1 MSLELCC
8 IPTKQLFY
16 DSVSGYKVLSCKPK
30 GYYKDLQ
37 LNKYNNFTL
46 SGNNLE
52 NLEIGEEANLSI
64 ELDTKSK
71 YPCSYVLIGYVGME
85 VKADKIVVNPQ
96 YELEILSRYMEKRQ
110 AVNVN
115 KAYPNFVEMVLNNQE
130 DVIDYHKIKNV
141 ANKRLTSYVEKL
153 KKDCKNILFFPS
165 SIELGISDNDMIFR
179 LSANFGSPEV
189 MLETY
194 KTNPY
199 YIYIDLLGMSFTK
212 ADELVMAKLPEF
224 IDSKTRCE
232 YACVEI
238 LNVNETRGDTRL
250 NANVL
255 ASQLKVLAPE
265 TRQHIIETVTNNIK
279 IHYDNTTK
287 NVSLERTY
295 KAEENIA
302 NHILERLS
310 NDSGYRMNWQK
321 YQNID
326 NTNYTDEQMEILKIV
341 GSGSKIGILT
351 GSAGCVDCDTEFFT
365 GYGWKRIADY
375 QEGDMVLQY
384 NQDGTAELV
393 KPERYIKLPCDT
405 MWHFET
411 KYGVNQTICD
421 EHRIVYWSRKGI
433 QHECKINEIISKQSD
448 KKSGWR
454 GCFKTIFNYS
464 AKGINLTE
472 AEIKVMC
479 AVICDG
485 SFIKGRDSKL
495 CRFHIKKERKQK
507 KLREIFTE
515 ANIKWRE
522 KKSTAHGYIDFYIYA
537 PIKTKKFTSEWYNC
551 TNQQLKVICDN
562 IMFWDGNEN
571 KTKNNRIRK
580 RFTTTIK
587 DTADFIQFAF
597 TTCGYRAS
605 ITIRDRSGES
615 YCTSG
620 KEYIRKSIEY
630 SVNVTD
636 KIFVGLCS
644 DIRKNH
650 IKTPIEQVLT
660 TDGYKYCFTV
670 PSGMLVLRRK
680 NCIFITG
687 NCGKTTSVKALLK
700 MLEDNGKGYT
710 LLAPTGI
717 ASKRLS
723 ESTGKHASTIHMFLA
738 CGGKAEEYI
747 IIDEF
752 SIVGVH
758 LLSQLLEHIGTMPN
772 LIFVCD
778 NAQLASIS
786 CGNIIQDLL
795 DANIIPRANLTKV
808 FRYGSSGLSTMAT
821 DARAGEMKH
830 LYDKYDDFNFL
841 PIDNALE
848 QVIDVY
854 SEMLSKGYKKDEIL
868 ILSPYNTG
876 NKGTYIINNAIQ
888 EKFNSNEFTP
898 ISYKRQKMGEIKFKV
913 GDRVLNT
920 VNNYNMTC
928 LDYNENGEEIFSSF
942 SCMNGDCGT
951 VREYRIIDNK
961 PSLIIEF
968 DNGLG
973 VVQGKDIGSL
983 MLGYAMAVHRVQ
995 GTESKAVIIII
1006 DKEHK
1011 RLLSNNLLYVALSR
1025 ARETMTL
1032 IGDENVINEALK
1044 VRENMERDT
1053 NLGDMLMEGS
1063 NV

>member
-115 KAYPNFVEMVLNNQE
+115 KAYPNFVELVLNNQE
-130 DVIDYHKIKNV
+130 DEIDYHKIKNV
-141 ANKRLTSYVEKL
+141 ANKRLASYVEKL

-165 SIELGISDNDMIFR
+165 AIELGISDNDMIFR
-179 LSANFGSPEV
+179 LSANFGSPDE
-189 MLETY
+189 MLKSY

-212 ADELVMAKLPEF
+212 ADELVMTRLPEF

-232 YACVEI
+232 YACLEI
-238 LNVNETRGDTRL
+238 LSVNESSGDTRL

-265 TRQHIIETVTNNIK
+265 TRQHIIETVTNNSK

-384 NQDGTAELV
+384 NQDGSAELV
-393 KPERYIKLPCDT
+393 KPERYIKVPCDT

-411 KYGVNQTICD
+411 NKSINQTVC
-421 EHRIVYWSRKGI
+421 EQHRILYTWNNNKSSILETNILDLIEKSKNNVNWGGKFIVNFKRNGKGI
-433 QHECKINEIISKQSD
+433 PLTNSQIRVMICVMAEGHFDKTSSSNWVIIRLKKIRK
-448 KKSGWR
+448 R
-454 GCFKTIFNYS
+454 
-464 AKGINLTE
+464 
-472 AEIKVMC
+472 
-479 AVICDG
+479 
-485 SFIKGRDSKL
+485 
-495 CRFHIKKERKQK
+495 ERLVQLLK
-507 KLREIFTE
+507 E
-515 ANIKWRE
+515 ANIPYNYRYSETDDVHIYK
-522 KKSTAHGYIDFYIYA
+522 FYA
-537 PIKTKKFTSEWYNC
+537 PERRKVYGDYWWDVNSEQAKIIEEEVTK
-551 TNQQLKVICDN
+551 
-562 IMFWDGNEN
+562 WDGGIVKSRVN
-571 KTKNNRIRK
+571 KKEKPIFR
-580 RFTTTIK
+580 TTEK
-587 DTADFIQFAF
+587 QSADFIQYVF
-597 TTCGYRAS
+597 CINGWQS
-605 ITIRDRSGES
+605 TIKNNGSGS
-615 YCTSG
+615 KKIVYAVSTSHTKYG
-620 KEYIRKSIEY
+620 S
-630 SVNVTD
+630 
-636 KIFVGLCS
+636 LCF
-644 DIRKNH
+644 DNRPEKN
-650 IKTPIEQVLT
+650 KTVFEQVVT
-660 TDGYKYCFTV
+660 IDGYKYCFTV

-717 ASKRLS
+717 AAKRLR
-723 ESTGKHASTIHMFLA
+723 ESTGKHTSTIHMFLA

-795 DANIIPRANLTKV
+795 DSNIIPRANLTKV
-808 FRYGSSGLSTMAT
+808 FRYNSSGLATMAT
-821 DARAGEMKH
+821 DARTGEMKH
-830 LYDKYDDFNFL
+830 LYDKYDDFKFL

-848 QVIDVY
+848 QVIDAY

-876 NKGTYIINNAIQ
+876 NKGTYIINNFIQ

-928 LDYNENGEEIFSSF
+928 LDYNENGEEIFNSF

-951 VREYRIIDNK
+951 IREYRVVDNK
-961 PSLIIEF
+961 PSLIVEF

-973 VVQGKDIGSL
+973 VVQGKDISNL
-983 MLGYAMAVHRVQ
+983 LLGYSISCHKIQ
-995 GTESKAVIIII
+995 GDESKAVIVII

>member
-16 DSVSGYKVLSCKPK
+16 DSISGYKVLSCKPK

-52 NLEIGEEANLSI
+52 NLEIGEDTNLSI

-115 KAYPNFVEMVLNNQE
+115 KAYPNFVELVLNNQE
-130 DVIDYHKIKNV
+130 DEIDYHKIKNV

-165 SIELGISDNDMIFR
+165 AIELGISDNDMIFR
-179 LSANFGSPEV
+179 LSANFGSPDE
-189 MLETY
+189 MLKSY

-212 ADELVMAKLPEF
+212 ADELVMTRLPEF

-232 YACVEI
+232 YACLEI
-238 LNVNETRGDTRL
+238 LSVNESSGDTRL

-265 TRQHIIETVTNNIK
+265 TRQHIIETVTNNSK

-351 GSAGCVDCDTEFFT
+351 GSAGC
-365 GYGWKRIADY
+365 
-375 QEGDMVLQY
+375 
-384 NQDGTAELV
+384 
-393 KPERYIKLPCDT
+393 
-405 MWHFET
+405 
-411 KYGVNQTICD
+411 
-421 EHRIVYWSRKGI
+421 
-433 QHECKINEIISKQSD
+433 
-448 KKSGWR
+448 
-454 GCFKTIFNYS
+454 
-464 AKGINLTE
+464 
-472 AEIKVMC
+472 
-479 AVICDG
+479 
-485 SFIKGRDSKL
+485 
-495 CRFHIKKERKQK
+495 
-507 KLREIFTE
+507 
-515 ANIKWRE
+515 
-522 KKSTAHGYIDFYIYA
+522 
-537 PIKTKKFTSEWYNC
+537 
-551 TNQQLKVICDN
+551 
-562 IMFWDGNEN
+562 
-571 KTKNNRIRK
+571 
-580 RFTTTIK
+580 
-587 DTADFIQFAF
+587 
-597 TTCGYRAS
+597 
-605 ITIRDRSGES
+605 
-615 YCTSG
+615 
-620 KEYIRKSIEY
+620 
-630 SVNVTD
+630 
-636 KIFVGLCS
+636 
-644 DIRKNH
+644 
-650 IKTPIEQVLT
+650 
-660 TDGYKYCFTV
+660 
-670 PSGMLVLRRK
+670 
-680 NCIFITG
+680 
-687 NCGKTTSVKALLK
+687 GKTTSVKALLK

-723 ESTGKHASTIHMFLA
+723 ESTGKHTSTIHMFLA

-808 FRYGSSGLSTMAT
+808 FRYNSSGLATMAT
-821 DARAGEMKH
+821 DARTGEMKH
-830 LYDKYDDFNFL
+830 LHDKYDDFKFL

-848 QVIDVY
+848 QVIDAY
-854 SEMLSKGYKKDEIL
+854 SEMLSKGYKKDEML

-951 VREYRIIDNK
+951 IREYRVVDNK
-961 PSLIIEF
+961 PSLIVEF

-973 VVQGKDIGSL
+973 VVQGKDIGNL
-983 MLGYAMAVHRVQ
+983 LLGYSISTHRIQ
-995 GTESKAVIIII
+995 GSESKAVIILV

-1025 ARETMTL
+1025 AREIMTL